1 MFKIGKILSIILV
14 LGLTAVL
21 TPPTTQAAGKKFI
34 TIGTGG
40 IGGGYYPAG
49 GFVCNIINKTREK
62 YGHNIHCSV
71 ESTAGSV
78 GNLRSLRAGDIDVGF
93 SQADWQFHAF
103 NGSSKF
109 KKVGPN
115 PKIRFLFSL
124 QIEPMHLV
132 TRKAANIKN
141 FKDLK
146 GKIVNTGNVGS
157 GTEATIYEAISQ
169 YNTTA
174 KELFKQDTKLT
185 PREQA
190 LSLCDG
196 KIDAFFF
203 PVAIGTAS
211 IVEATNS
218 CDAQLADWNDET
230 IYKWVDKIPYLSRM
244 EIPKGSYP
252 GQERTVKSWGMP
264 ATVVT
269 TSDLD
274 EKDAYLL
281 TKAVFDE
288 FEKFKKQSALFVGMT
303 REGSAKNGQSA
314 PYHPGALKYYK
325 EVGLVK

>member
-1 MFKIGKILSIILV
+1 MLRSGKIFAIVLM
-14 LGLTAVL
+14 LGLTVVL
-21 TPPTTQAAGKKFI
+21 MSPTAQAAEKKFI

-49 GFVCNIINKTREK
+49 GFVCNIINKTRKK

-93 SQADWQFHAF
+93 SQADWQFHAH

-109 KKVGPN
+109 KKEGPN

-124 QIEPMHLV
+124 QIEPMQIL
-132 TRKAANIKN
+132 TRKEANIKN
-141 FKDLK
+141 FMDLK

-157 GTEATIYEAISQ
+157 GTESTVYEALSK
-169 YNTTA
+169 YNLTA
-174 KELFKQDTKLT
+174 DEFFKQDTKLT

-190 LSLCDG
+190 LALCDG

-230 IYKWVDKIPYLSRM
+230 IYKWVDEIPYLSRM

-252 GQERTVKSWGMP
+252 GQERTIKSWGMP

-269 TSDLD
+269 TTDLD
-274 EKDAYLL
+274 EGVAYLI

-303 REGSAKNGQSA
+303 REGSSKNGQSA

-325 EVGLVK
+325 EVGLIK

>member
-1 MFKIGKILSIILV
+1 MIYNRKKLFMALL
-14 LGLTAVL
+14 LGFAIFQV
-21 TPPTTQAAGKKFI
+21 PVGQAAEKKFI

-49 GFVCNIINKTREK
+49 GFVCNAINKTRQK
-62 YGHNIHCSV
+62 YNHTIHCSV

-78 GNLRSLRAGDIDVGF
+78 GNLRSLRAGESDVGF
-93 SQADWQFHAF
+93 SQADWQFHAY

-109 KKVGPN
+109 EKAGPN
-115 PKIRFLFSL
+115 KKIRFLFSL
-124 QIEPMHLV
+124 QIEPMQLI
-132 TRKAANIKN
+132 TRDEANIQN
-141 FKDLK
+141 FQDLK

-157 GTEATIYEAISQ
+157 GTEATVYNAIEK
-169 YNTTA
+169 YGTTA
-174 KELFKQDTKLT
+174 KEFFKQDVKLT

-190 LSLCDG
+190 LALCDG

-211 IVEATNS
+211 VVEATNS
-218 CDAQLADWNDET
+218 CNAQLADWNDDI
-230 IYKWVDKIPYLSRM
+230 IYKWVDETPYLGRM
-244 EIPKGSYP
+244 EVPKGSYP
-252 GQERTVKSWGMP
+252 GQERTIQTWGMP

-274 EKDAYLL
+274 DEAAYLI
-281 TKAVFDE
+281 TKAVFDN
-288 FEKFKKQSALFVGMT
+288 FENFKRQSALFAGMT
-303 REGSAKNGQSA
+303 REGSAKNGQST